1 MDTITGYNRTATGI
15 ELYTKDGNGYF
26 LEVANK
32 PYGNTQ
38 MFMFKRKK
46 ILTLLCRYLK
56 IEKVQLS
63 LQLYK
68 GLYWIQMVKALQHTE
83 MKFYMI

>member
-1 MDTITGYNRTATGI
+1 MDTVTGYSGTATGI

-63 LQLYK
+63 LQLYN
-68 GLYWIQMVKALQHTE
+68 GLCWIQTVKVLQ
-83 MKFYMI
+83 